1 MTVFLVFAIIFMV
14 VPVLALIYYIFEV
27 KNLITSKN
35 TIASGV
41 HWFFNVIVIFGT
53 QIALILFGLSIIL
66 YCCGLN
72 DFVEDA
78 GTYSDQQCFDFYTN
92 AVFEKVDFQYF
103 VCLLISIIVG
113 IIIVIL
119 SILTDAFII
128 FLLCGIGEFSIP
140 STSIDNVGVDRICC
154 SLGYV

>member
-1 MTVFLVFAIIFMV
+1 MAGPILS
-14 VPVLALIYYIFEV
+14 LIYYIFEV
-27 KNLITSKN
+27 KNLILFKN
-35 TIASGV
+35 TIVSSG
-41 HWFFNVIVIFGT
+41 HGYFNVIVIFGT

-119 SILTDAFII
+119 SILIVQREI
-128 FLLCGIGEFSIP
+128 EKPIP
-140 STSIDNVGVDRICC
+140 STSINN
-154 SLGYV
+154 